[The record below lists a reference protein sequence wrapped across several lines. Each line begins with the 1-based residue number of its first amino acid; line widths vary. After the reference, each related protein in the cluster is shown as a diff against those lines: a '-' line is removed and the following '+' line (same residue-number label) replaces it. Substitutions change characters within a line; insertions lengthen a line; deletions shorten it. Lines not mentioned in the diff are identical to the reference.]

1 MSLNIETLV
10 VGQMQTNCYIVSD
23 RKTSEAFI
31 IDPGD
36 DAEFIESA
44 ITRLE
49 VTPKAILAT
58 HGHFDHILAALALEL
73 AYQIPFYIHEGDEF
87 LVKDMESRAKHF
99 LGITVDPPPVISGY
113 LTPGQHIPLGDEF
126 LTVMETKGHTPGSVC
141 FYSASDIVLFVGDTI
156 FQGGEVG
163 RTDFSYAKP
172 LELNESIDHILS
184 LDEEMILYP
193 GHGED
198 TKIVHEKHIRQ
209 LREASKPIG

>member
-1 MSLNIETLV
+1 M
-10 VGQMQTNCYIVSD
+10 
-23 RKTSEAFI
+23 
-31 IDPGD
+31 
-36 DAEFIESA
+36 
-44 ITRLE
+44 
-49 VTPKAILAT
+49 
-58 HGHFDHILAALALEL
+58 
-73 AYQIPFYIHEGDEF
+73 
-87 LVKDMESRAKHF
+87 KDMESRAKHF